1 MQSPGIYLTDGRDS
15 ERCIPKPWV
24 VILAS
29 YPESNEVGQWY
40 FSEIPPQS
48 CVKMTIVAVLPDSNT
63 TFDMLQSV
71 SGRGFVNVHNDL
83 STGIPSF
90 SVTNCV
96 YVTAKVGSESWSR
109 QKCLSVAIRDIGT
122 KLETREHGSG
132 NYVTDETTKDGD
144 EEQVYR
150 VSKERLGSLLS
161 DRLPVAYNN
170 ELNFSSKWTEEVR
183 GKNSVTG
190 ATMHEAYRYAN
201 SLDRNSYI
209 KMDENGSE
217 MNVESSF
224 DGMGSIGFVKKS
236 SPEDGPKVKPVFE
249 SQESYSGKFQLNES
263 FEEYGAN
270 VATEKFASGEGFVA
284 ADKRVR
290 DSQKTSES
298 GTGAYKSEEQ
308 IDTFT
313 NTISKDIELVHKPAS
328 FSYSQSGQ
336 GNQDLKWSEGMS
348 SKSGV
353 LRGGDIVADK
363 DSTGGKVAEGC
374 TPNNGTA
381 PATLISEKYSSLEYL
396 KKDAVA
402 LGLNEMKSNA
412 TFEGVADYRAKV
424 ASSNT
429 TNEVDNEER
438 YVGEYGVLRHVLLT
452 GVSRY
457 DQPHVAVIK
466 EGELK
471 SEWYNRVNTTVA
483 EYAITVTNDGNRAL
497 DPVYVRDLFPPGTQY
512 ISSSVKPSTL
522 SSGDANW
529 TILHLGI
536 GNTLTITLKLN
547 VTQYAPSNMLNR
559 VEVGGL
565 AGDTFVSA
573 ANYSY
578 LEPGWLNCCP
588 PSVAV
593 KKSAQLDTQDPSMVH
608 YTITVKNNAKS
619 IMAAGSDRSSS
630 RRHEFPGSISDSGE
644 L

>member
-1 MQSPGIYLTDGRDS
+1 M
-15 ERCIPKPWV
+15 
-24 VILAS
+24 
-29 YPESNEVGQWY
+29 
-40 FSEIPPQS
+40 
-48 CVKMTIVAVLPDSNT
+48 
-63 TFDMLQSV
+63 
-71 SGRGFVNVHNDL
+71 
-83 STGIPSF
+83 
-90 SVTNCV
+90 
-96 YVTAKVGSESWSR
+96 TAKVGPESWSR

-132 NYVTDETTKDGD
+132 NYVTDETTRMVTKNRSIVS
-144 EEQVYR
+144 QKSVSAVYHPT
-150 VSKERLGSLLS
+150 
-161 DRLPVAYNN
+161 DFQLPNN
-170 ELNFSSKWTEEVR
+170 KGLNFSSKWTEEVR

-298 GTGAYKSEEQ
+298 GTGAYKSEEK

-313 NTISKDIELVHKPAS
+313 NYISKDIELVHKPAS

-424 ASSNT
+424 ASSDAPH
-429 TNEVDNEER
+429 EVDNEER
-438 YVGEYGVLRHVLLT
+438 YVGEFGVSRHVLLT

-457 DQPHVAVIK
+457 DQPHVAVTK

-522 SSGDANW
+522 TPGDANW

-547 VTQYAPSNMLNR
+547 VTEYAPSNILNR

-578 LEPGWLNCCP
+578 LEPGWLNCCS

-608 YTITVKNNAKS
+608 YTIMVKNNANS
-619 IMAAGSDRSSS
+619 IMAARLTDHLPGDMSFLGASLIPESYDANYINWVLPELDPNEILTIEYNVHAARNGGYTNNVHLDASAVDGVGSDTADASAYVYVKGTGVEPKTARYDGWQPPDWNLNTS
-630 RRHEFPGSISDSGE
+630 EEGISV
-644 L
+644 